1 MSECTKTA
9 WLLYLAPS
17 TENPVRERTYFW
29 HLTAIICGRFFFCE
43 SPKASGPRAVHHVTH
58 GASGRTVIH
67 TAVQNCLSTS
77 EEVLQASI
85 ANFPK
90 ASVKRSG
97 CTSEAKLQ
105 LKLTT
110 RRRLKTKLWDEEDG
124 GGGEREM
131 REKESDRERE
141 RNNRITPFR

>member
-1 MSECTKTA
+1 MAALSGAINRESSKRKN
-9 WLLYLAPS
+9 LFLAPHCH
-17 TENPVRERTYFW
+17 
-29 HLTAIICGRFFFCE
+29 HLRPFFFFFCE